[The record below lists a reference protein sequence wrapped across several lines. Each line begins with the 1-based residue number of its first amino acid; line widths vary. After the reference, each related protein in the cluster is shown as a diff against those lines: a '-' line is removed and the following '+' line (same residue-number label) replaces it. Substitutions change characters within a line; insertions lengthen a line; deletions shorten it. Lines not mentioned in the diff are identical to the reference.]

1 MTRATRHNSKCTGS
15 LIASAWFLTAAHCTE
30 LIPRTGREQKN
41 RECLERTRQ
50 GKTFDATDQRK
61 GFVRHLKCRKVQQN
75 GEDDS
80 ENLHH
85 LVFYD
90 IEPKPVAW
98 IGVDDVND
106 VESWK
111 DSGAMR
117 TIAEIVRHALSYKGG
132 GYYGDYGGY
141 DISLVKLDKPVSG
154 SAPACLPGPIF
165 KDAGVV
171 AGLAGHGEYH
181 REGGRT
187 CQTDGHGQY
196 KHKYCKTQ
204 GEGRQVCNLNSNG
217 KSKPAPRSKECRRF
231 FKHKDTPKDI
241 PRGKE
246 DILILK
252 GTSNV
257 RAMYGD
263 KITYCYR
270 RFSPADRGKKHGWC
284 RIQGGFYNAH
294 TVDHAPKG
302 WGFCSNNCFF

>member
-1 MTRATRHNSKCTGS
+1 M
-15 LIASAWFLTAAHCTE
+15 
-30 LIPRTGREQKN
+30 
-41 RECLERTRQ
+41 
-50 GKTFDATDQRK
+50 
-61 GFVRHLKCRKVQQN
+61 
-75 GEDDS
+75 
-80 ENLHH
+80 
-85 LVFYD
+85 FYD

-204 GEGRQVCNLNSNG
+204 GERRQVCNLNCNG
-217 KSKPAPRSKECRRF
+217 KSKPPFSIQNMLNHAQGFLLGAVYRISMSNYAWNWSKNLWWWVVC
-231 FKHKDTPKDI
+231 KPI
-241 PRGKE
+241 
-246 DILILK
+246 IVLSL
-252 GTSNV
+252 S
-257 RAMYGD
+257 
-263 KITYCYR
+263 
-270 RFSPADRGKKHGWC
+270 
-284 RIQGGFYNAH
+284 
-294 TVDHAPKG
+294 
-302 WGFCSNNCFF
+302 